1 MSDPVIGLL
10 HPGEMGAA
18 LAMQLRRE
26 RPILW
31 ASSGRGL
38 ATVRRAEHAGL
49 RDVATV
55 EELAKSSDL
64 ILSVCPPHAA
74 LGVAYSVASF
84 GFPGIYV
91 DANAVSPQTARE
103 IASVIEERGGH
114 YVDGGIVGPPPRDG
128 VPTRIYL
135 SGSMA
140 PAVVDLCR
148 DTVVQARVVS
158 GEPGS
163 ASAVK
168 MAYAA
173 WSKGAAALL
182 LAIRAL
188 ARAEGVEETLLDE
201 WQESAP
207 DLPERS
213 RRAALSAGRKGW
225 RFAGEMDEIAS
236 TFAAAGLPDGFHQAA
251 AEVFRRSPELS
262 DVDAGEA
269 LDRAVA
275 ALLAGD
281 REP

>member
-18 LAMQLRRE
+18 LAIQLRLAH
-26 RPILW
+26 PILW
-31 ASSGRGL
+31 VSAGRSVET
-38 ATVRRAEHAGL
+38 AQRAEHAGL

-55 EELAKSSDL
+55 EELAESSDV

-74 LGVAYSVASF
+74 LAVAGSIGDF
-84 GFPGIYV
+84 QGIYV

-103 IASVIEERGGH
+103 LAATIEEHGGH
-114 YVDGGIVGPPPRDG
+114 YVDGGIVGPPPREG
-128 VPTRIYL
+128 APTRLYL

-140 PAVVDLCR
+140 PAVAELFR

-182 LAIRAL
+182 IAIRAL
-188 ARAEGVEETLLDE
+188 ARAEGIEATLLEE
-201 WQESAP
+201 WQESVP
-207 DLPERS
+207 ELPERS
-213 RRAALSAGRKGW
+213 DRAALSASRKGW
-225 RFAGEMDEIAS
+225 RFAGEMDEIAR
-236 TFAAAGLPDGFHQAA
+236 TFGAAGLPDGFHQAA
-251 AEVFRRSPELS
+251 AEIYRRFPELTT
-262 DVDAGEA
+262 E
-269 LDRAVA
+269 
-275 ALLAGD
+275 